1 VTVLKPIGSL
11 FFAAATDFGEELP
24 RADGVAGAVAI
35 LILRG
40 RDELGS
46 TFIQTIDRYGQTL
59 RAGGGKLVLAG
70 VSEPVYTQLE
80 RTRMVE
86 RLGAENIYRETG
98 FLGESAKSAYDDA
111 NEWLAQQPAA

>member
-1 VTVLKPIGSL
+1 VLKPIGSL

-24 RADGVAGAVAI
+24 RADGVAGAVVI

-59 RAGGGKLVLAG
+59 RDGGGKLVLAG
-70 VSEPVYTQLE
+70 VSEPVYAQLT
-80 RTRMVE
+80 RTHMVE
-86 RLGAENIYRETG
+86 RLGDENIYHETS